1 MTDRAGAM
9 SRRKFIVSSSAA
21 MGLGV
26 SQWAGCAPAVLIGDR
41 QRPTVIWGVASGDVT
56 TDSAVIWS
64 RTNRPA
70 QMLVEYAATESFKD
84 PQRVSG
90 SLASEASGFTARLEL
105 EGLPRGQQIF
115 YRVAF
120 AARDNRRALSEW
132 VSGTFRTAS
141 DQMARVQFA
150 FSADTAGQ
158 GFGINPEWGG
168 MRLYE
173 TIRATDPD
181 FVIHSGDRIYADG
194 PIPSEVTLDD
204 GSVWRNVVTPAKSKV
219 AETLDEFRG
228 NYDYNLLDN
237 NVRRLSAQ
245 VPQLVQWDDHEVVN
259 NWYPGE
265 ILDDDRYVIKDVSL
279 LARRARKAFFDYTP
293 MRLGMRRSQRI
304 YRSVHYGPLL
314 DVFLLDMRTYRGPNG
329 PNRQT
334 SSGRDTECLGFTQL
348 EWLKKQLQG
357 SRSVWKVVAA
367 DMPLGL
373 IVPDGAHAIDNVAN
387 EDGPPRGREFEIAEL
402 LRFMKSRQI
411 KNVVWVTA
419 DVHYAAAHYYDPL
432 KATFRDFDGFW
443 EFVAG
448 PMNAGTFP
456 PKALDDTFGPQVMF
470 QSVPK
475 DLKPRRPP
483 SDGKQFFGNVS
494 IEPEGPM
501 TVSLHDLA
509 GASLY
514 RVVLKPGDIQGDT

>member
-1 MTDRAGAM
+1 MTDKAAVT
-9 SRRKFIVSSSAA
+9 RRTFLCRSGAA

-26 SQWAGCAPAVLIGDR
+26 SQFLGCAPAVLISDR
-41 QRPTVIWGVASGDVT
+41 QRPAINWGVASGDVT

-64 RTNRPA
+64 RTNRLA
-70 QMLVEYAATESFKD
+70 QMIVEYAATESFKQA
-84 PQRVSG
+84 QRVSG
-90 SLASEASGFTARLEL
+90 ALASEASGFTARVEL
-105 EGLPRGQQIF
+105 QGLPAGQQIF

-120 AARDNRRALSEW
+120 GSLESRKALSEW
-132 VSGTFRTAS
+132 VYGTFRTAS
-141 DQMARVQFA
+141 DQARRVQFA

-181 FVIHSGDRIYADG
+181 FFIHSGDRIYADG
-194 PIPSEVTLDD
+194 PISSEVTLDD

-245 VPQLVQWDDHEVVN
+245 VPQFVQWDDHEVVN

-265 ILDDDRYVIKDVSL
+265 ILDDDRYTIKDVSL
-279 LARRARKAFFDYTP
+279 LAKRARKAFFDYTP
-293 MRLGMRRSQRI
+293 MRLGVRRSQRI
-304 YRSVHYGPLL
+304 YRTVHYGPLL
-314 DVFLLDMRTYRGPNG
+314 DVILLDMRTYRGPNG

-334 SSGRDTECLGFTQL
+334 SPGPDTQCLGTTQL
-348 EWLKKQLQG
+348 DWLKKQLQG
-357 SRSVWKVVAA
+357 SRAVWKIVAA

-373 IVPDGAHAIDNVAN
+373 VVPDGKHAIDNVAN
-387 EDGPPRGREFEIAEL
+387 VNGSPRGREFEIAEL
-402 LRFMKSRQI
+402 LGFIKSRNI
-411 KNVVWVTA
+411 KNVAWVTA
-419 DVHYAAAHYYDPL
+419 DVHYAAAHYYDPT
-432 KATFRDFDGFW
+432 KAAFKNFDGFW

-470 QSVPK
+470 QSVPN
-475 DLKPRRPP
+475 DLKPSRPP
-483 SDGKQFFGNVS
+483 SDGMQYFGSVT
-494 IEPEGPM
+494 IEPEGTM
-501 TVSLHDLA
+501 SVSLHDLA
-509 GASLY
+509 GAAIY
-514 RVVLKPGDIQGDT
+514 RVELKPDGVDGSA

>member
-1 MTDRAGAM
+1 MTEKSEAI
-9 SRRKFIVSSSAA
+9 SRRKFLCSSGAA
-21 MGLGV
+21 MGLGAC
-26 SQWAGCAPAVLIGDR
+26 QWLGCAPAVLISDR
-41 QRPTVIWGVASGDVT
+41 QRPTVSWGVASGDVT
-56 TDSAVIWS
+56 TDSAIIWS

-70 QMLVEYAATESFKD
+70 QMIVEYAATESFKQA
-84 PQRVSG
+84 QRVSG
-90 SLASEASGFTARLEL
+90 SLASEASGLTARVEL
-105 EGLPRGQQIF
+105 ERLPAGQQIF

-120 AARDNRRALSEW
+120 ADLEKRRVVSEW
-132 VSGTFRTAS
+132 VNGTFRTAPA
-141 DQMARVQFA
+141 QKAGVRFA

-158 GFGINPEWGG
+158 GFGINLDWGG

-173 TIRATDPD
+173 TIRTTDPD
-181 FVIHSGDRIYADG
+181 FFIHSGDRIYADG

-204 GSVWRNVVTPAKSKV
+204 GSIWKNVVTPAKSKV

-228 NYDYNLLDN
+228 NYDYNLLDD

-265 ILDDDRYVIKDVSL
+265 ILDDDRYTVEDVSL

-293 MRLGMRRSQRI
+293 MRLGLGRSQRI
-304 YRSVHYGPLL
+304 FRSISYGPLL
-314 DVFLLDMRTYRGPNG
+314 DVFVLDMRTYRGPNG

-334 SSGRDTECLGFTQL
+334 SPGSDTECLGSTQL
-348 EWLKKQLQG
+348 NWLKNQLE
-357 SRSVWKVVAA
+357 RSSAVWKVVAA

-373 IVPDGAHAIDNVAN
+373 IVPDGKNAIDNVAN
-387 EDGPPRGREFEIAEL
+387 EDGRPRGREFEIAEL
-402 LRFMKSRQI
+402 LAFIKARQI

-419 DVHYAAAHYYDPL
+419 DVHYAAAHYYDPA
-432 KATFRDFDGFW
+432 KAAFTDFAGFW

-456 PKALDDTFGPQVMF
+456 PRALDNTFGPQVMF
-470 QSVPK
+470 QSVPN

-483 SDGKQFFGNVS
+483 SDGMQYFGSVT
-494 IEPEGPM
+494 IEPEGTM
-501 TVSLHDLA
+501 TVSLHDLK
-509 GASLY
+509 GTSLY
-514 RVVLKPGDIQGDT
+514 RVDLKPDGIDGSA